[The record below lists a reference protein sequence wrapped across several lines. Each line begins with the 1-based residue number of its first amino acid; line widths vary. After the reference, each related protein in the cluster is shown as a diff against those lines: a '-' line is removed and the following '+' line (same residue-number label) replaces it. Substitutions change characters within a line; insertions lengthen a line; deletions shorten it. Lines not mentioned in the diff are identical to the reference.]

1 MPRSGHRRARWHGTG
16 TPRFLLRRHGA
27 IRIPGTHRTRAD
39 TPRFHMV
46 ERWSDDVDTLAVGRA
61 ATRAGTAPGQLRGP
75 AGPCRARPGPGTPAT
90 APASAGPASR
100 PAPSPRSRTAD
111 P

>member
-46 ERWSDDVDTLAVGRA
+46 ERWSDDVEHASS
-61 ATRAGTAPGQLRGP
+61 
-75 AGPCRARPGPGTPAT
+75 GPGCYSRRNSSWT
-90 APASAGPASR
+90 AAWSR
-100 PAPSPRSRTAD
+100 SEEHTSELQSRGHLVCSLVLEKKKKMETGQGS
-111 P
+111 